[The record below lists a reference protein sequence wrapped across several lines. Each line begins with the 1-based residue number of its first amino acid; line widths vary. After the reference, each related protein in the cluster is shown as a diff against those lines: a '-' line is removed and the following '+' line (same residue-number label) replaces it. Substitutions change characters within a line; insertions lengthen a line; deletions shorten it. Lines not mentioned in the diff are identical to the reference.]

1 MSSSEVLT
9 YPQRPEGHPPTLSRR
24 GTTRATSKWPA
35 PFSNRNKCTSV
46 YVWCSYPLT
55 EHRAR
60 QARNFD
66 TNTRWVPTQCSN
78 AVTTGPVPPRHKSAK
93 ANLPLD
99 IDASAI
105 HKRRHPSHRHAILAR
120 PARSAACPS
129 VCKALPT
136 GRFLRVLV
144 GSKERMT
151 RVYYARVKTTSK
163 RRAIVSKLAQCQSRN
178 MFKERGYRRLLRA
191 LDEAKALEANA
202 RGQVWRN
209 LHHIPAA
216 HTCGTVPGVA
226 LP

>member
-1 MSSSEVLT
+1 MT
-9 YPQRPEGHPPTLSRR
+9 G
-24 GTTRATSKWPA
+24 ATSKWPA
-35 PFSNRNKCTSV
+35 PFSYRNKCTSV
-46 YVWCSYPLT
+46 YVWCSYTLT

-66 TNTRWVPTQCSN
+66 TNTRWVPTQRSD

-93 ANLPLD
+93 ANLSLNL
-99 IDASAI
+99 DASAI
-105 HKRRHPSHRHAILAR
+105 HKLQHPSHRYATLAR
-120 PARSAACPS
+120 PARSAACLS
-129 VCKALPT
+129 VCNALPT

-144 GSKERMT
+144 GSKERVT

-163 RRAIVSKLAQCQSRN
+163 RRAIISKLAQCQSRDV
-178 MFKERGYRRLLRA
+178 FKERGYRRLLQA
-191 LDEAKALEANA
+191 LDEANAFKANA

-216 HTCGTVPGVA
+216 DTCGTVPGVA